1 LKKSM
6 MSTQDTTREIEKRQ
20 IEILRGMGSE
30 GRLRAAMELS
40 QMSRNLLLE
49 GVRRRH
55 PEYDERQIRLE
66 TIRLTLPRELFLYAY
81 PEADDILP

>member
-1 LKKSM
+1 M
-6 MSTQDTTREIEKRQ
+6 NMQDTTRQTEKIQ
-20 IEILRGMGSE
+20 IEILRRIGPE

-40 QMSRNLLLE
+40 QMSRQLLSE

-66 TIRLTLPRELFLYAY
+66 TIRLTLPRELYLSAY
-81 PEADDILP
+81 PEAGDILP